1 MKSVKMTK
9 IMTSMLLSVFMLMGI
24 LTASGATLSVVSP
37 NGGESL
43 VAGTTT
49 EITWTSDVTGNVRIT
64 LLKSDLQ
71 MLVIAAGTPN
81 DGTQTWSIPETF
93 LSGSDYK
100 VKVASCLD
108 PTVFD
113 QSDDFFTINGN
124 SGGTLAVVSPN
135 GGEVFT
141 AGTVNNI
148 TWTSDLTGNLRIT
161 LLKAGLHYAL
171 ISSSTPND
179 GAFEWSVPAR
189 LATGTNYSVKIA
201 SVTYPSL
208 FDLSDGTFTVNPGGG
223 TYITVLSP
231 NGGETFATGSVLPI
245 SWMSDV
251 TGYLRL
257 SLQKGGT
264 DVMLISAKTLNDGS
278 FDWTIPAT
286 LPSGA
291 DYTVKILYGFNPEIF
306 DVSDATFE
314 ITGGIGST
322 VTVVAPNGGETF
334 TAGTTNPIAWT
345 SDLTGNVK
353 ITLLKAGLH
362 YALISLSTPNDGS
375 FDWLLPSRLAAG
387 SDYAVKIASVDSP
400 LVYDISDAT
409 FNVAAGGGSNVTVV
423 TPNGGE
429 SFASGSVCP
438 VTWTSD
444 VTGFLRL
451 SLQKAGVDYMLIS
464 AQTVNDGTFDWTIPQ
479 TIAAGNDYT
488 VKISSCLNPALSD
501 VSDAAFEITGGS
513 GSTITVLAPN
523 GGETITSGTLSTI
536 AWNSDV
542 TGNVRITLLK
552 AGAHYA
558 LISAG
563 TPNDG
568 SFDWNVPIGLAAGS
582 EYAVKIASVTNP
594 LVFDASDN
602 YFSVVQGTTGTT
614 VTLTA
619 PNGGETFVLGT
630 SNDITWTSDIT
641 GNVRITLLK
650 GGVQVATLAF
660 GTPNDGLYTWT
671 VSQTLLPG
679 TDYTVKVGSCIN
691 PLVFDESDAPFAI
704 AESDG
709 GSSKSE
715 LKTSI
720 LEDNNQPTLSLYPN
734 PANEVLNISSG
745 TTITHIWVMNS
756 LGQTVFETPLN
767 TTQFQLDVN
776 EMTPDMYFVRIE
788 SEETFTTHKIFIK

>member
-1 MKSVKMTK
+1 MKSVKLTKMMT
-9 IMTSMLLSVFMLMGI
+9 TMLLSVFLLVGI
-24 LTASGATLSVVSP
+24 ATASGATMSVVSP

-43 VAGTTT
+43 VAGTST

-81 DGTQTWSIPETF
+81 DGTHTWSIPETF

-100 VKVASCLD
+100 VKIASCLD

-113 QSDDFFTINGN
+113 LSDDFFSINGT
-124 SGGTLAVVSPN
+124 SGGTIAVVSPN

-148 TWTSDLTGNLRIT
+148 TWTSDITGNLRIT

-171 ISSSTPND
+171 IASSTPND
-179 GAFEWSVPAR
+179 GVFEWSVSPR
-189 LATGTNYSVKIA
+189 LAAGDDYSVKIA

-208 FDLSDGTFTVNPGGG
+208 FDLSDATFSVSPGGG
-223 TYITVLSP
+223 TYVTVLSP
-231 NGGETFATGSVLPI
+231 NGGESFVAGAVLPI
-245 SWMSDV
+245 TWTSDV

-257 SLQKGGT
+257 SLQKAGA
-264 DVMLISAKTLNDGS
+264 DVMLISAKTLNDGA
-278 FDWTIPAT
+278 FDWTIPTT
-286 LPSGA
+286 LPSA
-291 DYTVKILYGFNPEIF
+291 DDYTVKILYCMNTEIS
-306 DVSDATFE
+306 DVSDAPFE

-322 VTVVAPNGGETF
+322 VTVVSPNGGETF
-334 TAGTTNPIAWT
+334 TAGTTNTITWT

-375 FDWLLPSRLAAG
+375 FDWLIPSRLAAG
-387 SDYAVKIASVDSP
+387 SEYAVKVSSVDSP
-400 LVYDISDAT
+400 FVFDVSDAY
-409 FNVAAGGGSNVTVV
+409 FNVVAGGGTNVTVV
-423 TPNGGE
+423 APNGGE
-429 SFASGSVCP
+429 TFAAGSVCP
-438 VTWTSD
+438 ITWTSD
-444 VTGFLRL
+444 VTSFLRL

-464 AQTVNDGTFDWTIPQ
+464 AKTTNDGAFDWTIPE
-479 TIAAGNDYT
+479 TMAAGSDYT
-488 VKISSCLNPALSD
+488 VKISSCLNPNLSD
-501 VSDAAFEITGGS
+501 VSDATFEITGGS
-513 GSTITVLAPN
+513 GSSVTVLAPN
-523 GGETITSGTLSTI
+523 GGEIFTSGTLNTI
-536 AWNSDV
+536 TWNSDV

-568 SFDWNVPIGLAAGS
+568 SFDWNVPLGLAAGN
-582 EYAVKIASVTNP
+582 EYAVKIASVTNA
-594 LVFDASDN
+594 LVFDTSDN
-602 YFSVVQGTTGTT
+602 YFEVVQGTSGTT
-614 VTLTA
+614 VAVTA
-619 PNGGETFVLGT
+619 PNGGEIFVLGT

-650 GGVQVATLAF
+650 GGVQVATIAF

-671 VSQTLLPG
+671 VSPMLAPG

-691 PLVFDESDAPFAI
+691 PLVFDESDAPFEI

-709 GSSKSE
+709 VVSKTA
-715 LKTSI
+715 LKTAV
-720 LEDNNQPTLSLYPN
+720 LETNEQLTLSLYPN
-734 PANEVLNISSG
+734 PASEVLNIVSG
-745 TTITHIWVMNS
+745 STINHVWVMNS

-767 TTQFQLDVN
+767 STQLQLDVN
-776 EMTPDMYFVRIE
+776 EMLPDMYFVRIE
-788 SEETFTTHKIFIK
+788 SEGTFTTHKIFVK